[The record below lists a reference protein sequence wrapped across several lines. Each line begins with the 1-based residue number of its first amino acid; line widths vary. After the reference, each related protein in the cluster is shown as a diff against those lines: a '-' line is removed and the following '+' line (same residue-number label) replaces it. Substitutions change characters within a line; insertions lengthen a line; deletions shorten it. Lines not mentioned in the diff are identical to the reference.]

1 MNRKILLSLGM
12 IVFVAALSWGATGAF
27 FSDSESSTGNTFT
40 AGDIDLQ
47 IDNESYV
54 TNNEGTLVA
63 SPENSWSIS
72 NLTNQ
77 LFFSFSDVKP
87 GDIGEDTISVHVGS
101 NDAWACMAADITAT
115 PENSLVDPETDA
127 GDVGPASGDNGELQG
142 YINFAFWKDD
152 GDNVYEVGEQ
162 QITQLVGSAE
172 AVFSGNWVTLADS
185 STGVPLD
192 GGSTSY
198 VAKAWCFGGLTG
210 TPIAQDGLGKTGSNG
225 PLARGTGFTCNGSG
239 ANNVA
244 QTDGVVIDVSFQA
257 VQARNNGQFLCSG
270 LPPFTGKTPVIVN
283 SQDLALSIQDVVND
297 SSKWLFYNDTNDT
310 VMTINQFSGSGGVN
324 DIVTGPAGVG
334 SAQMTLH
341 DATGRY
347 NIATYKYKDVKL
359 SDIGSLRYRIYDDS
373 ASSETPFLHFNVDFA
388 NNDTWQ
394 KRLVMVPVGV
404 AVDTWTTVDAIN
416 GGNAVWTYS
425 GATWPAGVGEPGTT
439 PGTTGKTWSQILT
452 TYPNAETR
460 STDSFLGVRVG
471 HPGPAGENSYVDWV
485 EFDGELTNFEN

>member
-1 MNRKILLSLGM
+1 
-12 IVFVAALSWGATGAF
+12 
-27 FSDSESSTGNTFT
+27 
-40 AGDIDLQ
+40 
-47 IDNESYV
+47 
-54 TNNEGTLVA
+54 
-63 SPENSWSIS
+63 
-72 NLTNQ
+72 
-77 LFFSFSDVKP
+77 
-87 GDIGEDTISVHVGS
+87 
-101 NDAWACMAADITAT
+101 
-115 PENSLVDPETDA
+115 
-127 GDVGPASGDNGELQG
+127 
-142 YINFAFWKDD
+142 
-152 GDNVYEVGEQ
+152 
-162 QITQLVGSAE
+162 
-172 AVFSGNWVTLADS
+172 
-185 STGVPLD
+185 
-192 GGSTSY
+192 
-198 VAKAWCFGGLTG
+198 
-210 TPIAQDGLGKTGSNG
+210 
-225 PLARGTGFTCNGSG
+225 
-239 ANNVA
+239 
-244 QTDGVVIDVSFQA
+244 
-257 VQARNNGQFLCSG
+257 

-283 SQDLALSIQDVVND
+283 SQDLALSLQDVVND
-297 SSKWLFYNDTNDT
+297 SSKWLFYNDSNDT

-394 KRLVMVPVGV
+394 RRLVMVPVGV